1 MFRLLIIVLLML
13 NAFMLYKL
21 FWTQSG
27 ALHYMEIKKAYE
39 QLEEKNQAL
48 IEENKQLSRTI
59 MALRNDKAHIEEA
72 IRKEMGYVKENEV
85 IYFFSEDQKP

>member
-1 MFRLLIIVLLML
+1 MFRLLIIILLML
-13 NAFMLYKL
+13 NAFLLYKL

-27 ALHYMEIKKAYE
+27 ALQYMEIKKAYE

-59 MALRNDKAHIEEA
+59 MALRDDKTYIEEA
-72 IRKEMGYVKENEV
+72 VRKEMRYVKENEV
-85 IYFFSEDQKP
+85 IYFFSEDQEP